1 MIQDNG
7 IIKKFERNLLLK
19 VSKCFKVNYIDVES
33 VLRNNFGRTK
43 AHNSNIIFIINHN
56 LQ

>member
-7 IIKKFERNLLLK
+7 IIKKCERNLLLK
-19 VSKCFKVNYIDVES
+19 VSKCFKATYRGLES
-33 VLRNNFGRTK
+33 LLRNNLGRTK
-43 AHNSNIIFIINHN
+43 AHNSNIILIINHN